1 MNVVTGCEVGVGC
14 RQDVQLMVPDA
25 AQDEQLLEGRQEM
38 QAVGQLHLVGLWAVI
53 QGPPLLG
60 PTHKRLCQALY
71 IPWTGFDSCLHQA
84 YSQRYHSLQSSV

>member
-1 MNVVTGCEVGVGC
+1 MVTACVVHVGR

-25 AQDEQLLEGRQEM
+25 AQDEQLLESRQEM

-60 PTHKRLCQALY
+60 PTHKRLCQALHM
-71 IPWTGFDSCLHQA
+71 PTD
-84 YSQRYHSLQSSV
+84 